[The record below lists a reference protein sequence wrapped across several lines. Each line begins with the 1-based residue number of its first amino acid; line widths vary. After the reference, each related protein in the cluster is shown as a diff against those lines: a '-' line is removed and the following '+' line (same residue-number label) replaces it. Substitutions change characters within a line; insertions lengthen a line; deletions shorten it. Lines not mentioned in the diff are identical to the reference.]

1 MQFLKYLAVGL
12 LNTLVG
18 YGVFYTLVR
27 FLQVIPEV
35 ANAIGYILALAVAFV
50 LNKIYVFRG
59 DVVVSK
65 AIPKFLLAFTLAFA
79 INQFI
84 LIFFY
89 RFLDFAAE
97 ISQVPAMLT
106 YTLAFYALNKHFVFS
121 ESAEKLK

>member
-1 MQFLKYLAVGL
+1 MQFLKYLSVGL

-18 YGVFYTLVR
+18 YGVFYILAR
-27 FLQVIPEV
+27 FLKVIPEV

-59 DVVVSK
+59 DVVASK
-65 AIPKFLLAFTLAFA
+65 TMPKFLLAFALAFA

-89 RFLDFAAE
+89 RFMGFGAE
-97 ISQVPAMLT
+97 ISQVLAMLT
-106 YTLAFYALNKHFVFS
+106 YTLTFYALNKHFVFQTLQ
-121 ESAEKLK
+121 KN